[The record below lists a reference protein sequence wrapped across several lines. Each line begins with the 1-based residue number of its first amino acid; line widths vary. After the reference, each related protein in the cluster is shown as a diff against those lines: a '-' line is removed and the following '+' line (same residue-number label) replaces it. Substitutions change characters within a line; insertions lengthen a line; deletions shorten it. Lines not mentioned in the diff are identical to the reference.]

1 MSPLQRLRAEGLPVL
16 GQDGSTE
23 GYAFFTFSNLASRH
37 PQAEHALETL
47 SDWIK
52 SGQLKYRE
60 SITDG
65 LDSAVDAF
73 IGMLGGRN
81 FGKTM
86 VRVS

>member
-1 MSPLQRLRAEGLPVL
+1 MPTTNRKVVMKQPPIGVPTPADFEIVTDAE
-16 GQDGSTE
+16 
-23 GYAFFTFSNLASRH
+23 N
-37 PQAEHALETL
+37 ALEIL
-47 SDWIK
+47 SAWIK

-60 SITDG
+60 SVTDG

-86 VRVS
+86 VRVSG